1 MRTAR
6 SLLHTPRVTTQGP
19 TDVERHPIGGRDGG
33 AEEIAFLEGPRSRSF
48 ELRRILR
55 IVGELIRGFRALHFV
70 GPCATV
76 FGSARF
82 VDGHP
87 FYGLAREVGGG
98 LARAGFTVMTGG
110 GPGVME
116 AASRGAKEAGGRAV
130 GCNIEL
136 PQEQFPNRWLD
147 RHVSFRYFFV
157 RKLMLVKYSYAFLVL
172 PGGFGT
178 LDELYEVSTLVQ
190 TGKLRDFP
198 IVLMGLDYWAPL
210 LEQMQGRM
218 VEAGTIAPKDL
229 DHIFCTDSPEEAVAH
244 VRSVALDRLGLVYKP
259 QPRRILGEKGFA
271 PRAEA

>member
-1 MRTAR
+1 MRAGR
-6 SLLHTPRVTTQGP
+6 ALLHTPGVTKQGP
-19 TDVERHPIGGRDGG
+19 TSVERHPIGGRAGG
-33 AEEIAFLEGPRSRSF
+33 AEEIAFLQGPRSRSF
-48 ELRRILR
+48 ELIRILR
-55 IVGELIRGFRALHFV
+55 IAAELMRGFRALHFV

-82 VDGHP
+82 ADGHP
-87 FYGLAREVGGG
+87 FYALARDVGGR

-136 PQEQFPNRWLD
+136 PQEQVPNRWLD
-147 RHVSFRYFFV
+147 RHVAFRYFFV
-157 RKLMLVKYSYAFLVL
+157 RKLMLVKYSYAFVVL

-178 LDELYEVSTLVQ
+178 LDELFEVATLVQ

-210 LEQMQGRM
+210 LQQLTERM
-218 VEAGTIAPKDL
+218 VAGGTIAPDDL
-229 DHIFCTDSPEEAVAH
+229 HYIFCTDSPEEAVAH
-244 VRSVALDRLGLVYKP
+244 VREVALGRLGLVYEP
-259 QPRRILGEKGFA
+259 QPRRILGEKGLA
-271 PRAEA
+271 PR